1 MHKKTNESLDL
12 LPPCWQL
19 LCLFM
24 FEKMSIECKIQNDSE
39 SLEKK
44 TPGPLLLQ
52 DRQWWR
58 SVIIH
63 AEISN
68 EISTEIS
75 IDYLTP
81 ISTDHQG
88 RQLERRPC
96 FFWPVSCVGM
106 WLRKIVEVFAWCSK
120 LCYHHPLGNQCSAVL
135 DATDIKQSINMNLQL
150 KAWKSPPFRLGQKI
164 IRYNNF
170 Q

>member
-1 MHKKTNESLDL
+1 MQQLPKIPNESTANKVWIFLQ
-12 LPPCWQL
+12 PCGQL
-19 LCLFM
+19 LRLLG

-88 RQLERRPC
+88 RQLEQRPC
-96 FFWPVSCVGM
+96 FFSGRCHALECDGVNF
-106 WLRKIVEVFAWCSK
+106 LRFLPFVHNFVTIVLAM
-120 LCYHHPLGNQCSAVL
+120 L
-135 DATDIKQSINMNLQL
+135 DATDIHRSTNINLQL
-150 KAWKSPPFRLGQKI
+150 KA
-164 IRYNNF
+164 
-170 Q
+170 